1 MNENREN
8 IKILFTDIL
17 NIITDNYNII
27 FNNER
32 MELSIVDVSECGSGN
47 EILVINSIHNT
58 IEVCWHNET
67 YPFINFG
74 DALYFIR
81 EKILINEFTIFI
93 DNVDISED
101 KFHAIVE
108 TLNNLED

>member
-1 MNENREN
+1 MNEDREN

-32 MELSIVDVSECGSGN
+32 MELSIVDAECSN

-58 IEVCWHNET
+58 IEICWHNESYT
-67 YPFINFG
+67 FINFEK
-74 DALYFIR
+74 ALCFIR

-93 DNVDISED
+93 NNVKVSED

>member
-1 MNENREN
+1 MNEDREN

-32 MELSIVDVSECGSGN
+32 MELSIVDISECGN

-58 IEVCWHNET
+58 IEVCWHNESYT
-67 YPFINFG
+67 FINFG
-74 DALYFIR
+74 DALSFIR
-81 EKILINEFTIFI
+81 ERILINEFTIFI
-93 DNVDISED
+93 NNVNVSED

-108 TLNNLED
+108 TLKNLED

>member
-1 MNENREN
+1 MNEDKEN
-8 IKILFTDIL
+8 IKMLFTDIL

-32 MELSIVDVSECGSGN
+32 KELSIVDVSECSSGN

-58 IEVCWHNET
+58 IEVCWHNESYT
-67 YPFINFG
+67 FINFG
-74 DALYFIR
+74 DALCFIR

-93 DNVDISED
+93 DNIDVSED

-108 TLNNLED
+108 MLNNLED

>member
-1 MNENREN
+1 MNEDREN

-32 MELSIVDVSECGSGN
+32 MELSIVDASEYDS

-58 IEVCWHNET
+58 IEVCWHNESYT
-67 YPFINFG
+67 FINFG
-74 DALYFIR
+74 EALSFIR
-81 EKILINEFTIFI
+81 QKILINEFTIFI
-93 DNVDISED
+93 NNVNVSED
-101 KFHAIVE
+101 KFHTIVE
-108 TLNNLED
+108 MLKNLED

>member
-8 IKILFTDIL
+8 IKMLFNDIL
-17 NIITDNYNII
+17 NIITDDYNII
-27 FNNER
+27 FNNKR
-32 MELSIVDVSECGSGN
+32 MELSIVDVSECSN
-47 EILVINSIHNT
+47 KILIINSIHNT

-74 DALYFIR
+74 DALCFIR

-93 DNVDISED
+93 DNVNVSED
-101 KFHAIVE
+101 KFHTIVKM
-108 TLNNLED
+108 LNNLED

>member
-1 MNENREN
+1 MNEDREN

-32 MELSIVDVSECGSGN
+32 MELSIVDASECGN

-58 IEVCWHNET
+58 IEMRWHNECYT
-67 YPFINFG
+67 FINFG
-74 DALYFIR
+74 DALCFIR
-81 EKILINEFTIFI
+81 ERILINEFTIFI
-93 DNVDISED
+93 NNVNVSED
-101 KFHAIVE
+101 KFHTIVE
-108 TLNNLED
+108 TLKNLED

>member
-1 MNENREN
+1 MNGNREN
-8 IKILFTDIL
+8 IKMLFNDIL
-17 NIITDNYNII
+17 NIITNDYNII

-32 MELSIVDVSECGSGN
+32 MELSIVDASDCGN

-74 DALYFIR
+74 DALCFIR

-108 TLNNLED
+108 TLKNLED

>member
-1 MNENREN
+1 MNEDREN
-8 IKILFTDIL
+8 IKILFIDIL

-32 MELSIVDVSECGSGN
+32 MELSIVDVSNCNN

-58 IEVCWHNET
+58 IEVCWHNESYT
-67 YPFINFG
+67 FMNFEN
-74 DALYFIR
+74 ALCFIR

-93 DNVDISED
+93 NNVNVSED
-101 KFHAIVE
+101 KFNEIVKM
-108 TLNNLED
+108 LKNLED

>member
-1 MNENREN
+1 MNEDREN

-32 MELSIVDVSECGSGN
+32 MELSIVDVSECDN

-58 IEVCWHNET
+58 IEICWHNESYT
-67 YPFINFG
+67 FINFEN
-74 DALYFIR
+74 ALCFIR

-93 DNVDISED
+93 NNVKVSEN

-108 TLNNLED
+108 TLKNLED

>member
-8 IKILFTDIL
+8 IKMLFNDIL
-17 NIITDNYNII
+17 NIITDDYNII

-32 MELSIVDVSECGSGN
+32 MELSIVDVSESGN

-108 TLNNLED
+108 MLNNLED

>member
-1 MNENREN
+1 MNEDREN

-32 MELSIVDVSECGSGN
+32 MELSIVDVSERDN

-58 IEVCWHNET
+58 IEVCWHNES
-67 YPFINFG
+67 YAFINFG
-74 DALYFIR
+74 DALCYIR
-81 EKILINEFTIFI
+81 ERILVNEFTIFI
-93 DNVDISED
+93 DNVDVSED

-108 TLNNLED
+108 TLKNLED

>member
-1 MNENREN
+1 MNEDREN
-8 IKILFTDIL
+8 IKILFNDIL
-17 NIITDNYNII
+17 NIITDDYNII
-27 FNNER
+27 FDNER
-32 MELSIVDVSECGSGN
+32 MELSIVEVSDWDN

-74 DALYFIR
+74 EALCFIR

-108 TLNNLED
+108 TLKNLED